1 MNKLSL
7 KRKPVRYARRVLLG
21 LTTAG
26 RGLLVDRVQ
35 EHLAG

>member
-1 MNKLSL
+1 MDKLSL
-7 KRKPVRYARRVLLG
+7 KGEPVRYARRVLLG

-35 EHLAG
+35 EHLVG